1 MYGNDHPDEWDFG
14 IRKRQ
19 YLRAKDTNMYG
30 AYSSIANLAPAMF
43 MLGNP
48 ASGRQQRGD
57 NCHEGTG
64 PMNQAANIISPSAG
78 SVTGGVREV
87 LRLEA
92 FAIMAAATT
101 AYFVSG
107 GNPWLYAILFFT
119 PDLSFAAY
127 ALNARLGAIV
137 YNMVHSYISAIL
149 LAGASWLL
157 GIDLLWQVAL
167 ILAAHAG
174 FDRSLGYGLKYASAF
189 SHTHLGVIG
198 KRT

>member
-1 MYGNDHPDEWDFG
+1 
-14 IRKRQ
+14 
-19 YLRAKDTNMYG
+19 
-30 AYSSIANLAPAMF
+30 
-43 MLGNP
+43 
-48 ASGRQQRGD
+48 
-57 NCHEGTG
+57 
-64 PMNQAANIISPSAG
+64 MNQAANIISPSAG
-78 SVTGGVREV
+78 SVTGGVRGV

-157 GIDLLWQVAL
+157 GIDLLWQVAV

>member
-1 MYGNDHPDEWDFG
+1 MG
-14 IRKRQ
+14 ISAFESVSAYRTN
-19 YLRAKDTNMYG
+19 DTNMYG
-30 AYSSIANLAPAMF
+30 AYSSIANLAPAVF
-43 MLGNP
+43 MLKNP
-48 ASGRQQRGD
+48 RIRGRRQCGD
-57 NCHEGTG
+57 NCHEGTK

-92 FAIMAAATT
+92 FAIMAGATT
-101 AYFVSG
+101 VYFVSG

-127 ALNARLGAIV
+127 ALDARLGAIV
-137 YNMVHSYISAIL
+137 YNTVHSYISAIL
-149 LAGASWLL
+149 LAGAGWLL
-157 GIDLLWQVAL
+157 GIDLLWQIAL
-167 ILAAHAG
+167 ILTAHAG

-198 KRT
+198 KRN